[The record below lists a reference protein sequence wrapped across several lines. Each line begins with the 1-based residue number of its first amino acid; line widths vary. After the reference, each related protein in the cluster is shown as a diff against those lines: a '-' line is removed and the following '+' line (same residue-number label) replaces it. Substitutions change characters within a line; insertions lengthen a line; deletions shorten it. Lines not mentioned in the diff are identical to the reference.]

1 MLVKKDWEDDFRLKS
16 SSSLSVSSSSV
27 SSAAASWLALSEEL
41 NGSSS
46 RDTVFAE
53 GFRGVLNKRFGLN
66 VAKSLSLFPLGN
78 GRKTFLPRK
87 TYHMPGASFANG
99 LCG

>member
-1 MLVKKDWEDDFRLKS
+1 MKKDWDEDFLLKS

-27 SSAAASWLALSEEL
+27 SSASAVSWLALSEEL
-41 NGSSS
+41 NGSSF
-46 RDTVFAE
+46 DIVDVELFL
-53 GFRGVLNKRFGLN
+53 GVLNRRFGLN
-66 VAKSLSLFPLGN
+66 AARSLSLFPLGK

-87 TYHMPGASFANG
+87 TYHIPGASFANG